1 MIGVTDTLL
10 SKEGIFKICFKK
22 KVIVYL
28 YVFLDIWMYDQIE
41 DNVVVSMKF
50 GSFVW
55 IKGDVH
61 GIIVRLANFF
71 SQPKKDF
78 KKCLQIQF

>member
-1 MIGVTDTLL
+1 
-10 SKEGIFKICFKK
+10 
-22 KVIVYL
+22 
-28 YVFLDIWMYDQIE
+28 MYDQIE

-61 GIIVRLANFF
+61 GIIVRLANLF